1 MPSFTAICRFVLP
14 LALLMAF
21 PLQARADLVYPERS
35 GVQLAVGTMVGI
47 DNEDASEDLDHT
59 NYYYMLAVAYR
70 TTFGTELFGQA
81 GFGSGGREGSLIS
94 LGAGVRQ
101 RFAFEHLEP
110 YVEFGAAYVGDGGE
124 APMSPFAG
132 VGLDVRL
139 SKNWGGGL
147 SGESFKSEETASRG
161 MLDWGV
167 RGLFTYHFTL

>member
-1 MPSFTAICRFVLP
+1 M
-14 LALLMAF
+14 
-21 PLQARADLVYPERS
+21 
-35 GVQLAVGTMVGI
+35 QLGFGSMLGI
-47 DNEDASEDLDHT
+47 DNDDAGEDLDHT
-59 NYYYMLAVAYR
+59 NYYYMLTVAYR
-70 TTFGTELFGQA
+70 ASFGTELFGQS

-101 RFAFEHLEP
+101 RFAFKHVEP
-110 YVEFGAAYVGDGGE
+110 YVELGMAYVGDGGQ

-132 VGLDVRL
+132 AGMDVRL

-147 SGESFKSEETASRG
+147 SGVYFKSEEGASQG